1 MSLRYSTG
9 RARAR
14 PLRTAIVAAGV
25 GLLLAGTPLTAQEA
39 GGPVRLESGALAE
52 GTLLVGGR
60 PYVAVD
66 DVKRAFAGEFEVMSR
81 SRAEEKGIIILT
93 GREERKGPRRAVA
106 TPPAT
111 KSPAAESPTGEKGI
125 IILTG
130 KPVQQEVL
138 TADGKVLSEGIIIL
152 TGRQYVPLDDVARGM
167 GAAVRTE
174 KGAYHIGRAS
184 CDGCVLRFRRGAGR

>member
-1 MSLRYSTG
+1 MPLRYSTG
-9 RARAR
+9 RAGAR

-66 DVKRAFAGEFEVMSR
+66 DVRRAFAGEFEVMSR
-81 SRAEEKGIIILT
+81 DRAEEKGIIILT
-93 GREERKGPRRAVA
+93 GREERKGPRRA
-106 TPPAT
+106 
-111 KSPAAESPTGEKGI
+111 AAKSPTGEKGI

-130 KPVQQEVL
+130 KPVEQAIL
-138 TADGKVLSEGIIIL
+138 ATDGKLLSDGIIIL
-152 TGRQYVPLDDVARGM
+152 TGREYVPLDDVARAM
-167 GAAVRTE
+167 GARVSAE
-174 KGAYHIGRAS
+174 KGTYRIGPAA
-184 CDGCVLRFRRGAGR
+184 CDGCMLRLRRGAKR